1 MSFIDN
7 LKQKLLDKKLSPS
20 SINLYIRNL
29 EKMNDNEQFKNF
41 NFLKKPEDVSTKLD
55 KYKNNTKRSYFISI
69 VSALSTE
76 PKHKKLYDK
85 YYKMMMDINSTIKQT
100 PTEEKSEAQKENW
113 IEWDEVKEKY
123 NNLLEEV
130 KKLPKKLKNE
140 SQYNILLNFV
150 VLSLYVLI
158 PPRRNS
164 DYQKMNAIKGINIT
178 EKTRNYYDVD
188 ENTFTFNI
196 YKTSTTHGTQIEEIP
211 TELKDVLHLYL
222 KHHPLVKGKKY
233 DVPFLVYFNG
243 TPLDKINSITYLLNK
258 IFSRKIGSSMLRHI
272 YLSYKYGNITDEMK
286 KDADFMAHN
295 TQTQKDYIKS

>member
-7 LKQKLLDKKLSPS
+7 LKQKLTEKKLSPS

-29 EKMNDNEQFKNF
+29 EKLNDNDQFKNF
-41 NFLKKPEDVSTKLD
+41 NFLKKIDVIIDKLN

-85 YYKMMMDINSTIKQT
+85 YYKMMMDINTTIKQT
-100 PTEEKSEAQKENW
+100 PTDIKSEAQEKNW
-113 IEWDEVKEKY
+113 IEWDDVKEKY
-123 NNLLEEV
+123 NNLLEDV

-140 SQYNILLNFV
+140 NQYNVLLNFV
-150 VLSLYVLI
+150 ILSLYVLI

-164 DYQKMNAIKGINIT
+164 DYQKMNAVKGINIT

-188 ENTFTFNI
+188 ADTFTFNV
-196 YKTSTTHGTQIEEIP
+196 YKTANTHGQQIEEIP
-211 TELKDVLHLYL
+211 KELQDVLHLYL
-222 KHHPLVKGKKY
+222 KHHPLIKSKKY
-233 DVPFLVYFNG
+233 DVPFLVYYNG
-243 TPLDKINSITYLLNK
+243 TPLDKINSITYILNK
-258 IFSRKIGSSMLRHI
+258 IFGRKIGSSMLRHI

-286 KDADFMAHN
+286 QDATSMGHN
-295 TQTQKDYIKS
+295 TQTQKDYIKV